1 MGDNRFRNFVLGV
14 GLAVMIGWVL
24 YIGQS
29 ILIPV
34 IASVI
39 VAYILM
45 TLARRMAELPL
56 IGRAAPGWL

>member
-1 MGDNRFRNFVLGV
+1 MLGV

-56 IGRAAPGWL
+56 IGRAAPGWLR

>member
-1 MGDNRFRNFVLGV
+1 MLGV

-24 YIGQS
+24 FIGQS

-45 TLARRMAELPL
+45 TLARRMGEAVMHTIAVISYPN
-56 IGRAAPGWL
+56 IAGF